1 MSVHLS
7 SRAWRVTGL
16 TPTQKLVLLRLAD
29 MANDEGVCWPSYA
42 RIGAECEIEVRSVRR
57 IVQRLELLELVKRE
71 ERFNK
76 AGLQTSNWLVI
87 SLPEE
92 AQPTR
97 TGGSAPR
104 TGQSSPPGP
113 ASPPHPDRRVLP
125 TRTGGSSEPL
135 TEPPL
140 NRQALPGFERWSKT
154 NRDTLRGGVLSVRWA
169 SVNLV
174 PGTEEHH
181 HARQA
186 LFSYERSQL
195 GAASDSGAQQ

>member
-104 TGQSSPPGP
+104 TGGSSPPGP
-113 ASPPHPDRRVLP
+113 AGPPNL
-125 TRTGGSSEPL
+125 L
-135 TEPPL
+135 L
-140 NRQALPGFERWSKT
+140 N
-154 NRDTLRGGVLSVRWA
+154 
-169 SVNLV
+169 
-174 PGTEEHH
+174 HH
-181 HARQA
+181 
-186 LFSYERSQL
+186 
-195 GAASDSGAQQ
+195 